1 MFSNNESVHSGVKF
15 ANNAYYRAGVP
26 LIPEIH
32 KNPDQQWQKKY

>member
-1 MFSNNESVHSGVKF
+1 MNLCILALNLQRRL
-15 ANNAYYRAGVP
+15 YYRAGVP